1 MYIFLKEKI
10 CRYRRNKSHQSV
22 IVYANIFQNKKDLAN
37 HFFRAAWYL
46 PYHEDHCQ
54 DVIFFT
60 KGKRDK
66 LSLEKPQSFSEERF
80 PTDHLTL
87 KNASLIRY
95 IIEVRRAKALIFHEK
110 SSPLLKFILV
120 KILRTTKNMVEVNT
134 DDQKIREYA
143 NYPGMYWKYLLSD
156 KEKKAEIRKNYG
168 LFLSVCSKLE
178 YKKAVIIATGP
189 SSGNINH
196 LNFRDALV
204 ISCNSKVRDI
214 EFLDKHKPKFICAGD
229 VVSHLGISK
238 YAGQFRADLLRYI
251 NDHGGFFVCT
261 LTFGL
266 IFKKHFPEYD
276 NKIILIPQGENG
288 VLFDLK
294 QHFQLPI
301 LSSTLNIHMLPSQ
314 SALLRKFF
322 WSAPTVGFQI

>member
-1 MYIFLKEKI
+1 
-10 CRYRRNKSHQSV
+10 
-22 IVYANIFQNKKDLAN
+22 
-37 HFFRAAWYL
+37 
-46 PYHEDHCQ
+46 
-54 DVIFFT
+54 
-60 KGKRDK
+60 
-66 LSLEKPQSFSEERF
+66 
-80 PTDHLTL
+80 
-87 KNASLIRY
+87 
-95 IIEVRRAKALIFHEK
+95 
-110 SSPLLKFILV
+110 
-120 KILRTTKNMVEVNT
+120 MVEVNT

-301 LSSTLNIHMLPSQ
+301 LSSTLNIHMLPIAVCFAKEVLLVGTDGRIPNIDNEDFWAHAESSQ
-314 SALLRKFF
+314 YHELVDSGHVCHPTFDKHRQENEYERFINSVNTSIQALQKKALR
-322 WSAPTVGFQI
+322 